1 MKISDTMFVAIA
13 HETLGRDADLP
24 KLREFAIRVIAAD
37 KAPSANVEAPSAHS
51 FEQML
56 VALIRTRRIL
66 RGAVRLYINE
76 PPPGQLFKL
85 VPLDEYLNAV
95 ITANAPGVIE

>member
-1 MKISDTMFVAIA
+1 MKISDTKLVAIA
-13 HETLGRDADLP
+13 YETFGRDADLV
-24 KLREFAIRVIAAD
+24 KLRAFAESAIAAD
-37 KAPSANVEAPSAHS
+37 MAASTNAEAPSARS
-51 FEQML
+51 FWQLL